1 MAKVVWTDGAL
12 RDLDEIADY
21 IGKRNAGAA
30 NRLVRQVFDRV
41 GSLDSFPE
49 LGRFEPELPGR
60 VHRRLVVGP
69 VKVIYRL
76 ERGAAF
82 IEMVVRGERLLT
94 EQLLKQRNF

>member
-21 IGKRNAGAA
+21 IGKRNAAA
-30 NRLVRQVFDRV
+30 ASRLVRQIFERV
-41 GSLDSFPE
+41 DLLVAFPE
-49 LGRFEPELPGR
+49 LGRFEPDLPGR
-60 VHRRLVVGP
+60 MHRRLVIGP

-76 ERGAAF
+76 ERAAAF

-94 EQLLKQRNF
+94 EQLLKQNNF

>member
-1 MAKVVWTDGAL
+1 MAKVVWTEGAL

-21 IGKRNAGAA
+21 IGKRNAEAA
-30 NRLVRQVFDRV
+30 NRLVKQVFDRV
-41 GSLDSFPE
+41 DLLESFPE
-49 LGRFEPELPGR
+49 LGRFEPELAGR

-69 VKVIYRL
+69 VKVVYRL
-76 ERGAAF
+76 ERGAAL

>member
-21 IGKRNAGAA
+21 IAKRNAGAA
-30 NRLVRQVFDRV
+30 NRLVKQVFDRV
-41 GSLDSFPE
+41 ELLDSFPE

-60 VHRRLVVGP
+60 MHRRLVVGP

-94 EQLLKQRNF
+94 EQLLKHRKF

>member
-21 IGKRNAGAA
+21 IGKRNRAE
-30 NRLVRQVFDRV
+30 
-41 GSLDSFPE
+41 SLESFPE

-76 ERGAAF
+76 ERGSAL

>member
-21 IGKRNAGAA
+21 IGKRNGDAA
-30 NRLVRQVFDRV
+30 NRLVRHVFDRV
-41 GSLDSFPE
+41 GMLESFPE

-60 VHRRLVVGP
+60 LHRRLVVGP

-76 ERGAAF
+76 DRDAAL

-94 EQLLKQRNF
+94 EQLLKQKKI

>member
-21 IGKRNAGAA
+21 IGKRNAEVA
-30 NRLVRQVFDRV
+30 NRLVKQVFDRAE
-41 GSLDSFPE
+41 SLESFPE

-76 ERGAAF
+76 ERGSAL